1 MLTCISTN
9 DLADKIEIYRKI
21 DENFKD
27 LLNISLNTTDWDR
40 NENSEGSTFS

>member
-1 MLTCISTN
+1 MVIIRATIILTYISTN
-9 DLADKIEIYRKI
+9 DLADKIEVYRKI

-40 NENSEGSTFS
+40 N